1 MRVAEL
7 AIHIRD
13 SLPGGTFP
21 AGTSRPGRMAV
32 NTLYLTAGALGS
44 GFAFATPGIMGSMTA
59 REANFIIS
67 RRFIS
72 KSRFQAQAALPQ
84 QIADHHGVR
93 HDTTRYLLMMSVM
106 IIFMISVLYKV
117 KAFGAAHVKV
127 SREQVAEHRIRI
139 LAAAARLF
147 RQRGFDDVTVA
158 EVMKDAGL
166 THGAFYGYF
175 PSKEALIAEAIGQ
188 ALTPAPDQAKP
199 RRAAAEFADGYLSVR
214 HRDNRPSSCLFS
226 SLGTEAARGSA
237 DLRHRMT
244 EAVRNRTNHLS
255 VEAEGDRPKEKRRAA
270 IAAWSAM
277 VGAMVL
283 ARLVDDEALS
293 KEILSATRVSLP
305 LR

>member
-1 MRVAEL
+1 
-7 AIHIRD
+7 
-13 SLPGGTFP
+13 
-21 AGTSRPGRMAV
+21 
-32 NTLYLTAGALGS
+32 
-44 GFAFATPGIMGSMTA
+44 
-59 REANFIIS
+59 
-67 RRFIS
+67 
-72 KSRFQAQAALPQ
+72 
-84 QIADHHGVR
+84 
-93 HDTTRYLLMMSVM
+93 MMPVM

-199 RRAAAEFADGYLSVR
+199 RRAAAEFADGYLSIR

-226 SLGTEAARGSA
+226 SLGTEAARGSV

-244 EAVRNRTNHLS
+244 EAVRSRINHLS

-283 ARLVDDEALS
+283 ARLVDDETLS
-293 KEILSATRVSLP
+293 KEILSATRASLP
-305 LR
+305 LV

>member
-1 MRVAEL
+1 M
-7 AIHIRD
+7 
-13 SLPGGTFP
+13 
-21 AGTSRPGRMAV
+21 GRR
-32 NTLYLTAGALGS
+32 LL
-44 GFAFATPGIMGSMTA
+44 IMS
-59 REANFIIS
+59 I
-67 RRFIS
+67 
-72 KSRFQAQAALPQ
+72 
-84 QIADHHGVR
+84 
-93 HDTTRYLLMMSVM
+93 M
-106 IIFMISVLYKV
+106 ITFMISVLYKV

-127 SREQVAEHRIRI
+127 SREKVAEHRIRI

-175 PSKEALIAEAIGQ
+175 PSKEALIAEAVGQ
-188 ALTPAPDQAKP
+188 ALPAAPDQAKP

-214 HRDNRPSSCLFS
+214 HRDNRPTCCLFS

-244 EAVRNRTNHLS
+244 EAVCSRINHLS
-255 VEAEGDRPKEKRRAA
+255 VEAEGDRPNEKRRAA

-283 ARLVDDEALS
+283 ARLVDDETLS
-293 KEILSATRVSLP
+293 KEILSATRASLP
-305 LR
+305 LV